1 MKSIPNG
8 DEVLRK
14 GPWMPEEDEIL
25 VDYVRQ
31 FGARDWSSIRSKGL
45 LPRTGKSCRLRW
57 VNKLKPDLKRSGCKF
72 APEEEKLVVEMQA
85 KLGNKWAKI
94 ASCLP
99 GRTDND
105 VKNFWSTRQKRILRA
120 LQRPKMPSGSTD
132 ASADTSDLS
141 KDPSLSDFNALQVH
155 SPTGGVASM
164 IGAGFVPPFI
174 FAEEESPFRDT
185 TSSDIRRL
193 RQNAHSF
200 TSMDVD
206 DVLNI
211 KLEHMTAG
219 VNQRPARSA
228 RRRPRSRK
236 DNRACFE
243 HACNEGGAEAASQL
257 LLLPELG
264 LPNLIHQSGRG
275 ADLFGVAPLTD
286 SQHNNYLDF
295 LLHPDQGP
303 SLQTSQVFSPELPTF
318 LPTSH
323 QWEKLPMLYSED
335 PGMQECDN
343 KDTNSCSPDSV
354 ITNFSGDVF
363 DSLEPLCPAPS
374 EWWVIH

>member
-57 VNKLKPDLKRSGCKF
+57 VNKLKPDLKSGCKF

-120 LQRPKMPSGSTD
+120 LQRPKMPSG
-132 ASADTSDLS
+132 
-141 KDPSLSDFNALQVH
+141 
-155 SPTGGVASM
+155 M
-164 IGAGFVPPFI
+164 
-174 FAEEESPFRDT
+174 
-185 TSSDIRRL
+185 
-193 RQNAHSF
+193 
-200 TSMDVD
+200 
-206 DVLNI
+206 
-211 KLEHMTAG
+211 
-219 VNQRPARSA
+219 NQRPARSA

-275 ADLFGVAPLTD
+275 PDLFGVAPLTD

>member
-1 MKSIPNG
+1 MVHKAGIKNHI
-8 DEVLRK
+8 
-14 GPWMPEEDEIL
+14 MA
-25 VDYVRQ
+25 
-31 FGARDWSSIRSKGL
+31 GAEAQYGE
-45 LPRTGKSCRLRW
+45 
-57 VNKLKPDLKRSGCKF
+57 NKLF
-72 APEEEKLVVEMQA
+72 
-85 KLGNKWAKI
+85 
-94 ASCLP
+94 P
-99 GRTDND
+99 GTGRDD
-105 VKNFWSTRQKRILRA
+105 RHR
-120 LQRPKMPSGSTD
+120 
-132 ASADTSDLS
+132 
-141 KDPSLSDFNALQVH
+141 H
-155 SPTGGVASM
+155 TGGGHYPPSSM
-164 IGAGFVPPFI
+164 PCG
-174 FAEEESPFRDT
+174 T
-185 TSSDIRRL
+185 
-193 RQNAHSF
+193 
-200 TSMDVD
+200 
-206 DVLNI
+206 
-211 KLEHMTAG
+211 

-243 HACNEGGAEAASQL
+243 HVCNEGGAEAASQL